1 MGALAAAGR
10 LLAAAILVGPVAA
23 GLVFTLLPAFG
34 WLPALGGERLTL
46 QPFADL
52 LAAPGVLRS
61 AGLSFATGLAATFF
75 SVALTALFLAGFW
88 GTRPFERMR
97 GLLSPLL
104 ALPHAAAAFGLAFL
118 VAPSGFLFRLL
129 SPEWT
134 GWTAPPDILIDHDPW
149 GSTLTAALV
158 VKEAPFLLLVALA
171 ALPQTQAAETARLSA
186 SLGYGRV
193 AGFLFGT
200 WPLVYRQ
207 VRLAVL
213 AVLAFSTSVVD
224 VAIILG
230 PTLPPTLG
238 VRIAEWTLDP
248 DLSRRFLASAG
259 AVLQLGVS
267 GLAILAWIA
276 GERLFRRLFDRL
288 AGRGRRMARDGH
300 LRAAALA
307 LQGFAALSLY
317 GGLAVLAL
325 WSVAG
330 LWPFPDALP
339 QSLTTQG
346 WTRALPRLAPL
357 LGTSVLIAGLAAL
370 LALLVAVLA
379 LLPRGQGQPPRTI
392 PAPLLFLP
400 LLVPQTSFLFGLQ
413 LLFLAIG
420 FLPDASA
427 VLAAHLVFVL
437 PYAMLSL
444 GPPWASFDPRFE
456 QVAASLGRGP
466 WAALL
471 RVRLPMLLPA
481 LLTAFAIGFAV
492 SAGLYLPTLL
502 VGGGRVA
509 TVTTEA
515 VALASGGN
523 RRVIGVYALVQ
534 AFLPTLGFALALLVP
549 RALLRLRFA

>member
-10 LLAAAILVGPVAA
+10 LLAAVILVGPVAA
-23 GLVFTLLPAFG
+23 GLLFTLLPAFG
-34 WLPALGGERLTL
+34 WLPALGGERPTL

-52 LAAPGVLRS
+52 LAAPGVFRS
-61 AGLSFATGLAATFF
+61 AGLSFATGLAATFL
-75 SVALTALFLAGFW
+75 SGALAALFLAGFW
-88 GTRPFERMR
+88 GTKPFERLQT
-97 GLLSPLL
+97 LLSPLL
-104 ALPHAAAAFGLAFL
+104 ALPHAAAAFALAFL
-118 VAPSGFLFRLL
+118 VAPSGFVFRLV

-134 GWTAPPDILIDHDPW
+134 GWTAPPDILIVHDPW
-149 GSTLTAALV
+149 GLTLTVALV
-158 VKEAPFLLLVALA
+158 VKEVPFLLLVALA
-171 ALPQTQAAETARLSA
+171 ALPQTRATETARLST

-193 AGFLFGT
+193 AGFLFGI
-200 WPLVYRQ
+200 WPLLYRQ
-207 VRLAVL
+207 IRLAVL

-224 VAIILG
+224 MAVILG
-230 PTLPPTLG
+230 PTLPPTLS
-238 VRIAEWTLDP
+238 VRIVEWSLDP
-248 DLSRRFLASAG
+248 DLSKRFLASAG

-276 GERLFRRLFDRL
+276 GERLFRVLSDRV
-288 AGRGRRMARDGH
+288 AERGRRLSRDGL
-300 LRAAALA
+300 LRGTVLA
-307 LQGFAALSLY
+307 LQGGATASLY
-317 GGLAVLAL
+317 GGLAVLGL
-325 WSVAG
+325 WSAAR

-339 QSLTTQG
+339 QNFTIET
-346 WTRALPRLAPL
+346 WVRALPRLAPL
-357 LGTSVLIAGLAAL
+357 LGTSMLIAGIAAAV
-370 LALLVAVLA
+370 ALLVAVLA
-379 LLPRGQGQPPRTI
+379 FLPRGQGRPPRNI

-413 LLFLAIG
+413 LLFLVLGA
-420 FLPDASA
+420 LPDASA
-427 VLAAHLVFVL
+427 VVAAHLVFVL

-523 RRVIGVYALVQ
+523 RRVIGAYALVQ
-534 AFLPTLGFALALLVP
+534 AFLPALGFALALLVP
-549 RALLRLRFA
+549 RALQRLRFT